1 MSATSETVEHQL
13 ARKAWKLMF
22 ELIRANSDRLM
33 EVASEMSLSPGDMK
47 ALMSLG
53 EADPLPM
60 GGLAEI
66 WNCDA
71 SNVTWLVDR
80 LEERGYVERQVGTKD
95 RRVKIVALTPAG
107 IAARAAIDDRL
118 FEPPEQFSE
127 LDHTTLTQLVAILRP
142 MVPPAA

>member
-1 MSATSETVEHQL
+1 MGATSETVEQQL
-13 ARKAWKLMF
+13 AREAWKLMF
-22 ELIRANSDRLM
+22 EFIRANSHRVM
-33 EVASEMSLSPGDMK
+33 EVASEMSLTPGDMK
-47 ALMSLG
+47 SLMSLG
-53 EADPLPM
+53 EGHPLPM

-107 IAARAAIDDRL
+107 IAARAAIHDRL

-127 LDHTTLTQLVAILRP
+127 LDHTMLTELVAILHR